1 MVDYKKDL
9 KSCWAQVEGGW
20 EEGSLLG
27 SFGQWQLC
35 KWSAGWPGVGIKE
48 VWYSLS
54 IWCHEMQES
63 DRITWAYKTIIPIFM
78 ATNATY
84 QGYVWGSTSGG
95 VCGLLHKCLFNL
107 LLDT

>member
-1 MVDYKKDL
+1 MDGRRGVY
-9 KSCWAQVEGGW
+9 SAP
-20 EEGSLLG
+20 LG
-27 SFGQWQLC
+27 SGSCANGLLD
-35 KWSAGWPGVGIKE
+35 GGVGIKE